1 MSTNLIGKPSNT
13 VSGRRMTLL
22 GLGLLIGLFA
32 LSAYLFW
39 RQNQDNLAIAPP
51 DFQLAAQVD
60 LAARSYDG
68 ETVAYFSLQETAVV
82 HIYYTLPNIDLA
94 YFDLN
99 LKGSNGDSHLIL
111 HSEDY
116 QTDENGGGAW
126 EERLP
131 RGAYQLALTAPQS
144 PGVLS
149 IYWEISQLRNVQN
162 ETKTK

>member
-1 MSTNLIGKPSNT
+1 MSTNLTGKPSNT
-13 VSGRRMTLL
+13 VFTRRMTML
-22 GLGLLIGLFA
+22 GLGLLIGLFV

-39 RQNQDNLAIAPP
+39 RQNQNNMAVVPSG
-51 DFQLAAQVD
+51 FQLAAKVD

-68 ETVAYFSLQETAVV
+68 ETVAQLTLKETAVV

-99 LKGSNGDSHLIL
+99 FKGSNGDTHLIL

-131 RGAYQLALTAPQS
+131 RGAYQLVLTAPKS
-144 PGVLS
+144 PGTLS
-149 IYWEISQLRNVQN
+149 IYWEIR
-162 ETKTK
+162 

>member
-13 VSGRRMTLL
+13 GSARRNTLL
-22 GLGLLIGLFA
+22 GLSLLIGLFV

-39 RQNQDNLAIAPP
+39 RQNQNNLAVAPP
-51 DFQLAAQVD
+51 DFQLAAKVD
-60 LAARSYDG
+60 LSAQSYDG
-68 ETVAYFSLQETAVV
+68 ETVAHFSLKETAVV
-82 HIYYTLPNIDLA
+82 HIYYTLPNIDLT
-94 YFDLN
+94 YFDLE
-99 LKGSNGDSHLIL
+99 LKGSDGDTHLIL

-131 RGAYQLALTAPQS
+131 RGVYQLVLTAPQS

-149 IYWEISQLRNVQN
+149 IYWEIR
-162 ETKTK
+162 

>member
-1 MSTNLIGKPSNT
+1 MSTNLIRKPSNT
-13 VSGRRMTLL
+13 VSARRMTLL

-39 RQNQDNLAIAPP
+39 RQNQNNLAVAP
-51 DFQLAAQVD
+51 DFQLAARVD

-68 ETVAYFSLQETAVV
+68 ETVAQLRLEETAVV

-94 YFDLN
+94 YFDLS
-99 LKGSNGDSHLIL
+99 LMGSNGDSHLIL

-126 EERLP
+126 EARLP
-131 RGAYQLALTAPQS
+131 RGAYQLVLTAPKS
-144 PGVLS
+144 PGTLS
-149 IYWEISQLRNVQN
+149 IYWEIR
-162 ETKTK
+162 

>member
-1 MSTNLIGKPSNT
+1 VLF
-13 VSGRRMTLL
+13 
-22 GLGLLIGLFA
+22 GLFA
-32 LSAYLFW
+32 IAFW
-39 RQNQDNLAIAPP
+39 RQNQNNLAAAPP

-68 ETVAYFSLQETAVV
+68 ETVAHFSLKETAVV
-82 HIYYTLPNIDLA
+82 SIYYTLPNIDLA
-94 YFDLN
+94 YFVLN
-99 LKGSNGDSHLIL
+99 LKGSNGDTHLIL

-116 QTDENGGGAW
+116 QTDENGGGLW

-131 RGAYQLALTAPQS
+131 RGSYQLVLTAPKS

-149 IYWEISQLRNVQN
+149 IYWEISELRNVQN